1 MRTLFN
7 FDDSSSFE
15 SEWEEFTTA
24 LADATWQGEVTRNSA
39 AYIRWVQQ
47 SLNKILGLRL
57 TTTGVLEPQTRSAI
71 RSFQHRHGFAAD
83 GVVGQQTER
92 ALLAAGA
99 SPPPSAGA
107 PSRPSLAPTASLAG
121 PLIKREDTPP
131 AYTLYMHIPLGG
143 EHPAKPMTGIFVP
156 AHYRPLPHVDILLYL
171 HGFKS
176 QHPGASIDAYWNT
189 RHFPYW
195 PLREGVNASR
205 KNVIL
210 VAPTLG
216 PRSQTGSLT
225 RPGGFDTFLNQ
236 VIAALKQSGPYARVQ
251 QLPTVGNIILACHS
265 GGGWPMR
272 QLAVGRDRYAMQ
284 IRECW
289 GFDCTYNRGDD
300 TVRAQWARSH
310 PTAKLYIYYI
320 ANSQTQALS
329 LSLKR
334 QNVPNVV
341 VERSTARGHNWVP
354 STHWQDRL
362 QGAQFLAMS

>member
-1 MRTLFN
+1 LAVDGIMR
-7 FDDSSSFE
+7 
-15 SEWEEFTTA
+15 
-24 LADATWQGEVTRNSA
+24 
-39 AYIRWVQQ
+39 
-47 SLNKILGLRL
+47 
-57 TTTGVLEPQTRSAI
+57 PQTRSAI
-71 RSFQHRHGFAAD
+71 QSFQQRHGLATD
-83 GVVGQQTER
+83 GDVGQQTER

-99 SPPPSAGA
+99 SQLPGAGA
-107 PSRPSLAPTASLAG
+107 SSRPSPTSSASLIG
-121 PLIKREDTPP
+121 SLIKSEDTPP
-131 AYTLYMHIPLGG
+131 ASTLYVHIPLGG

-156 AHYRPLPHVDILLYL
+156 AHYRPLPQVDLLLYL

-216 PRSQTGSLT
+216 PRSQTGSFT

-251 QLPTVGNIILACHS
+251 QPPTVGNIILACHS

-300 TVRAQWARSH
+300 AVWAQWARLH
-310 PTAKLYIYYI
+310 PAAKLYIYYI

-354 STHWQDRL
+354 ITHWKDRL
-362 QGAQFLAMS
+362 QSAGFLASS